1 MTRRL
6 KDCMQRLCICGMI
19 ALLAAG
25 TVCAKSSKS
34 KSAAKSS
41 AAKRSSSKSSRA
53 YSDADAADYELQT
66 IKKMLPKEPVK
77 ALWRARIL
85 FDTYGTNPQAESLFS
100 SCAKKVVSQY
110 RKALEAKRYVDA
122 LSYYGSLR
130 AVAYSQLNSLPMDE
144 TRLRAE
150 LAKTVPGLSSK
161 DASTG
166 GKVSSMIKGTVTVFV
181 DKGIK
186 VEHGVGYND
195 GVLGSGFFIS
205 RNGYIITNHHVISD
219 CVDTSYKGFA
229 RLYVKLAE
237 DSETRI
243 PAKIIGYDK
252 GVDLALLKVEVDAPY
267 VFALGSSTDL
277 DVGDKVFAIGSPLGL
292 DRTLT
297 SGIVSSKDRDL
308 FSSGKVFQIDAAVNS
323 GNSGGPL
330 IDEQG
335 RVQAVVFAGVQYYQG
350 LNFAIPVEYLRAEL
364 PLLSSG
370 GARSHPWMAAYGK
383 TKRSPGST
391 RNEGVYVHYVM
402 PGGSAKLSG
411 IAVGDVIESIDG
423 VPVSSSDDLSMNFLQ
438 RPADSIVTV
447 GLLRADGTRVQ
458 RPVYLDVRPEYP
470 GADIYAHDTIA
481 QAFVPLVGMTLIPSS
496 SMNKKKFTVQSVI
509 KGSVADESGFDA
521 DDQVEIIR
529 VELSDDRSQAAVQIY
544 AKKRQSGFVDTV
556 LGVAVPLDSPYYF

>member
-41 AAKRSSSKSSRA
+41 AAKSISSKSSRA

-85 FDTYGTNPQAESLFS
+85 FDTYGTNPQAEALFS

-252 GVDLALLKVEVDAPY
+252 GVDLADA
-267 VFALGSSTDL
+267 VIIMQALANPNKYG
-277 DVGDKVFAIGSPLGL
+277 
-292 DRTLT
+292 T
-297 SGIVSSKDRDL
+297 SGTDEHHITEQGTINGDVYENG
-308 FSSGKVFQIDAAVNS
+308 SGITSADALS
-323 GNSGGPL
+323 IQRYLLHL
-330 IDEQG
+330 IDT
-335 RVQAVVFAGVQYYQG
+335 
-350 LNFAIPVEYLRAEL
+350 L
-364 PLLSSG
+364 P
-370 GARSHPWMAAYGK
+370 
-383 TKRSPGST
+383 
-391 RNEGVYVHYVM
+391 
-402 PGGSAKLSG
+402 
-411 IAVGDVIESIDG
+411 ES
-423 VPVSSSDDLSMNFLQ
+423 
-438 RPADSIVTV
+438 
-447 GLLRADGTRVQ
+447 
-458 RPVYLDVRPEYP
+458 Y
-470 GADIYAHDTIA
+470 
-481 QAFVPLVGMTLIPSS
+481 
-496 SMNKKKFTVQSVI
+496 KK
-509 KGSVADESGFDA
+509 
-521 DDQVEIIR
+521 
-529 VELSDDRSQAAVQIY
+529 
-544 AKKRQSGFVDTV
+544 
-556 LGVAVPLDSPYYF
+556 